1 MASIAPWM
9 NWTTSLNWAWHS
21 SAPVCSGVVTLIHL
35 MCVTLMYFRHQTTI
49 HDFQMVNIT
58 ANTLCTRENPLNMK
72 EGNPWFGYVGR
83 LTSSLRSL
91 SSCSRSFLLDTMH
104 TFLLY
109 TLHTFLLDTMYT
121 FLLDSASEFSIIVN
135 RSFAVRGLCSGYWL
149 CKGRSELAGP
159 MGS

>member
-1 MASIAPWM
+1 
-9 NWTTSLNWAWHS
+9 
-21 SAPVCSGVVTLIHL
+21 
-35 MCVTLMYFRHQTTI
+35 MYFRHQTTI

-104 TFLLY
+104 TFLLD
-109 TLHTFLLDTMYT
+109 TMHTILLDTMHTFLLDTMHTFLLDTMYT

-135 RSFAVRGLCSGYWL
+135 RSFAVGAYVLDIGFVKEDQNL
-149 CKGRSELAGP
+149 LAQWEGNKLQVEWTL
-159 MGS
+159 